1 MKHHLVLNH
10 DKIWG
15 LMSIILYVGTLE
27 SANRRL
33 LLCGDYS
40 RAGDSKIFFQN
51 MIYLK

>member
-1 MKHHLVLNH
+1 MKHHLVLND

-15 LMSIILYVGTLE
+15 LMSILYVGTLE

-40 RAGDSKIFFQN
+40 RASDSKIFF
-51 MIYLK
+51 KT